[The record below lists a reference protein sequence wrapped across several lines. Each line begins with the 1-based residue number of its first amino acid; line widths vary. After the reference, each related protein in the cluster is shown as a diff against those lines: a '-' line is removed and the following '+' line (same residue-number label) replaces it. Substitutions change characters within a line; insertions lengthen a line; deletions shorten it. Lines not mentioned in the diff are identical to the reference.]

1 MHSVCYLCGS
11 KEIPVLDL
19 KGRKKAAP
27 ILEPIAAGL
36 AKIGVPPAVVTIIGL
51 AVTIGGAA
59 LIATGQLLAGGLVAG
74 IGVAL
79 DALDGPLARKLDTVS
94 DRGAFLDTMSDRFG
108 EIAVWVGLSVYLREE
123 PRLLILCVVALAFS
137 LLVPY
142 VRSKAELYGLEGRGG
157 WMGRAERMI
166 LILIGTMIVG
176 GGLEIMEPLL
186 WVFVVLTG
194 FTVLQRIRK
203 TWQQLD
209 T

>member
-1 MHSVCYLCGS
+1 M
-11 KEIPVLDL
+11 IDL
-19 KGRKKAAP
+19 KGRKKAAR
-27 ILEPIAAGL
+27 ILEPVAAGM
-36 AKIGVPPAVVTIIGL
+36 AKIGVTPAFVTIVGL
-51 AVTIGGAA
+51 AVTIAGAA
-59 LIATGQLLAGGLVAG
+59 LIATGYLVAG
-74 IGVAL
+74 GFTAGTGVAL
-79 DALDGPLARKLDTVS
+79 DALDGPLARKLGTDS

-108 EIAVWVGLSVYLREE
+108 EIAVWVGLTVYLSES
-123 PRLLILCVVALAFS
+123 PRLLILCIVALAFS

-142 VRSKAELYGLEGRGG
+142 VRAKAELYDLVGKGG

-166 LILIGTMIVG
+166 LILVGTIIVG
-176 GGLEIMEPLL
+176 FGASIMEPLL

>member
-1 MHSVCYLCGS
+1 MCYLCS
-11 KEIPVLDL
+11 PKETALIDL
-19 KGRKKAAP
+19 KGRKRAAP

-36 AKIGVPPAVVTIIGL
+36 AKIGITPAFVTIIGL
-51 AVTIGGAA
+51 AVTIGGAV
-59 LIATGQLLAGGLVAG
+59 LIATGYLVAG
-74 IGVAL
+74 GFTAGLGVAL
-79 DALDGPLARKLDTVS
+79 DALDGPLARKLGTAS

-108 EIAVWVGLSVYLREE
+108 EIAVWVGLTVFLSEE

-142 VRSKAELYGLEGRGG
+142 VRAKAELYDLEGKGG

-166 LILIGTMIVG
+166 LILVGTIIVG
-176 GGLEIMEPLL
+176 LGAPIMEPLL
-186 WVFVVLTG
+186 WVFVLLTG
-194 FTVLQRIRK
+194 FTVAQRIRK

>member
-1 MHSVCYLCGS
+1 L
-11 KEIPVLDL
+11 IDIR
-19 KGRKKAAP
+19 GRKKAAP

-36 AKIGVPPAVVTIIGL
+36 AKIHVTPAIVTIVGL

-59 LIATGQLLAGGLVAG
+59 LIATGYLIAGGFTAG
-74 IGVAL
+74 FGVAL
-79 DALDGPLARKLDTVS
+79 DALDGPLARKLGTAS

-108 EIAVWVGLSVYLREE
+108 EIAVWVGLTVYLSEE
-123 PRLLILCVVALAFS
+123 PRLLILCVIALAFS

-142 VRSKAELYGLEGRGG
+142 VRAKAELYDLVGKGG

-166 LILIGTMIVG
+166 LILVGTIIVG
-176 GGLEIMEPLL
+176 FGAPIMEPLL
-186 WVFVVLTG
+186 WLFVVLTG
-194 FTVLQRIRK
+194 FTVAQRIRK

>member
-1 MHSVCYLCGS
+1 M
-11 KEIPVLDL
+11 LDL

-36 AKIGVPPAVVTIIGL
+36 AKIGVTPAVVTIVGL
-51 AVTIGGAA
+51 AVTISGTV
-59 LIATGQLLAGGLVAG
+59 LIATGHLFWGGLIAG
-74 IGVAL
+74 LGVVL
-79 DALDGPLARKLDTVS
+79 DALDGPLARRLGTAS

-108 EIAVWVGLSVYLREE
+108 EIAIWVGVSVYLRNE
-123 PRLLILCVVALAFS
+123 PRLLVLCIVALAFS

-142 VRSKAELYGLEGRGG
+142 VRSKAELLDLDGRGG

-166 LILIGTMIVG
+166 LILVG
-176 GGLEIMEPLL
+176 MMAVGLGLEIMEALL

-194 FTVLQRIRK
+194 LTVAQRIRK

-209 T
+209 A